1 MEITREDLKKYE
13 NINSVSRQIRGAE
26 DFTSEVMD
34 YYMTGEKLNGIKL
47 PHKEWDSK
55 FRLRAGEI
63 SLLGGVNGAGK
74 SLWASEVI
82 LSAMNQGY
90 KCLSISLEM
99 SPKSQ
104 LARMWRQA
112 SLQVEPSMEAGL
124 QFTKW
129 AKDKLW
135 FYDQHGTV
143 DPRTLM
149 SVIRY
154 VKDNHNVDFVLV
166 DSLMTMSMN
175 SDDWNGQKQVMQ
187 ALANAAR
194 HLDVHVMLVTHAR
207 KGQDIKSRLSKW
219 DISGSSDLTNRA
231 DVVFLL
237 GRVYDA
243 PSTDA
248 YLSLCKARH
257 FDGAEMD
264 IDLRLDMASLNY
276 YTDNQLPQKILDTP
290 AQGGPVGEL
299 ERVAL
304 NDNIHEIT
312 IRKTERAQTTAM
324 GQVALN

>member
-26 DFTSEVMD
+26 DFATEVMN

-47 PHKEWDSK
+47 PHREWDSK
-55 FRLRAGEI
+55 FRLRSGEI
-63 SLLGGVNGAGK
+63 SLLGGINGAGK
-74 SLWASEVI
+74 SLWASEVM

-112 SLQVEPSMEAGL
+112 SLQVEPTMEAGL

-129 AKDKLW
+129 AKGKMW
-135 FYDQHGTV
+135 FYDQNGTV

-149 SVIRY
+149 SVLRY
-154 VKDNHNVDFVLV
+154 AKDHHDVDFILV
-166 DSLMTMSMN
+166 DSLFCLSMN

-207 KGQDIKSRLSKW
+207 KGQDVKTKLSKW

-237 GRVYDA
+237 GRVYDD
-243 PSTDA
+243 PSPDA

-264 IDLRLDMASLNY
+264 LDLRLDMASLWY
-276 YTDNQLPQKILDTP
+276 YTDSQLPEKILDVP
-290 AQGGPVGEL
+290 AEGGPVGEL

-304 NDNIHEIT
+304 NDNIHELT
-312 IRKTERAQTTAM
+312 IRKTEGAQTTAM

>member
-13 NINSVSRQIRGAE
+13 NINSVSRHIRGAE

-34 YYMTGEKLNGIKL
+34 YYMTGEKLKGIKL
-47 PHKEWDSK
+47 PHTQWDSK

-63 SLLGGVNGAGK
+63 SLLGGINGAGK

-82 LSAMNQGY
+82 LSAMSQSY
-90 KCLSISLEM
+90 RCLSISLEM

-237 GRVYDA
+237 GRVYDD